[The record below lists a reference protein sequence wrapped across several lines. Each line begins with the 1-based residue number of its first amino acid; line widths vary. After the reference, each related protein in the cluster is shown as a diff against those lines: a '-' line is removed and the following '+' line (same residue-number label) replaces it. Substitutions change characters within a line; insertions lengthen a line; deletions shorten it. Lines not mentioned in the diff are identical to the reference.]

1 MRVGTADQLVEIEG
15 VFRHLVDDHRREL
28 HLRSGQ
34 GRGAPRQTFAA
45 MARLPVKI
53 RMRVRRVSHEVKEY
67 PSRSGS
73 GQGLLEAKDQGGCLG
88 RHHSMAGVQLTS
100 KAVKSTA
107 CSSCI
112 QLTTFAGGV
121 TWGFN
126 GQTWAL
132 NE

>member
-73 GQGLLEAKDQGGCLG
+73 GQGLLQAKDLGRCLG
-88 RHHSMAGVQLTS
+88 HHRSMAGVQLAS
-100 KAVKSTA
+100 KAVKRQRAASDP
-107 CSSCI
+107 
-112 QLTTFAGGV
+112 
-121 TWGFN
+121 TWPLLQG
-126 GQTWAL
+126 A
-132 NE
+132 